1 MRDGLAIGYFSSPGV
16 ATMQKKIWILCLAVW
31 FLFYALFAIS
41 NVRFEMQA
49 FLMGLLALAVA
60 VLAIVDR

>member
-1 MRDGLAIGYFSSPGV
+1 
-16 ATMQKKIWILCLAVW
+16 MQRKIWIICLAAW
-31 FLFYALFAIS
+31 MLFYALFAIS

-60 VLAIVDR
+60 VLAIIDR